1 MAYWIYSGFRVRR
14 PKRSQS
20 KGAHLVYL
28 AEVYLAFW
36 LMTWH
41 GFAVGWLGTRIFTPA
56 RASFLA
62 GAVIAAAGLGFAV
75 WARRHLGEYWSGAI
89 TLKEGHR
96 LIRSGPYALVR
107 HPIYT
112 GIIFAMLGTAIALDQ
127 YRGLLAL
134 AIIVE
139 SLVRKLRTEE
149 AWLTQEFGGEYLQY
163 KREVRALL

>member
-1 MAYWIYSGFRVRR
+1 
-14 PKRSQS
+14 
-20 KGAHLVYL
+20 
-28 AEVYLAFW
+28 
-36 LMTWH
+36 MTWH
-41 GFAVGWLGTRIFTPA
+41 GFAAGWLGTRIFAPT

-62 GAVIAAAGLGFAV
+62 GAVIAASGLGFAV

-107 HPIYT
+107 HPIYS
-112 GIIFAMLGTAIALDQ
+112 GIIFATLGTAIALDQ